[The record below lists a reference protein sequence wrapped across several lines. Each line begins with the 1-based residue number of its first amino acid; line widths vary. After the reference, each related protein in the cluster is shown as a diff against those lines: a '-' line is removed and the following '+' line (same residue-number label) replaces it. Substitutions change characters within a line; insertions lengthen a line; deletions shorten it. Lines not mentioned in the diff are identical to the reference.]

1 MKIMKKKAIF
11 GTVAAT
17 TLPLA
22 LFMLSVLNY
31 DSIDFYQSDLDATRA
46 KLNNIEKSFD
56 SEMDISMYRAKEMT
70 KKTAQYAEMEKLY
83 AQHAINP
90 EKNAYLEPKI
100 DSLSNIIDSLKNEFF
115 VNHCSEN
122 LDKLHEEYRH
132 GVRRLVMLQ
141 NDSIINDSI
150 KNQPIIPRFKK
161 NWNEMFSRQR

>member
-1 MKIMKKKAIF
+1 MKKKAIF

-46 KLNNIEKSFD
+46 KLQTIEKSFD
-56 SEMDISMYRAKEMT
+56 TELDISLERAKEMT
-70 KKTAQYAEMEKLY
+70 KKTAQYAELEKLY

-90 EKNAYLEPKI
+90 EQNAYLEPKI
-100 DSLSNIIDSLKNEFF
+100 DSLSGVIDSLKRNFF

-122 LDKLHEEYRH
+122 LDKLHEDYKDGIRK
-132 GVRRLVMLQ
+132 VVMLQ
-141 NDSIINDSI
+141 HDSVVNDSIQT
-150 KNQPIIPRFKK
+150 QPIIPRFKK
-161 NWNEMFSRQR
+161 NWNEMFSKSR

>member
-1 MKIMKKKAIF
+1 MSKQEKITAAVAVIF
-11 GTVAAT
+11 AT
-17 TLPLA
+17 SIMA
-22 LFMLSVLNY
+22 LLGITNY
-31 DSIDFYQSDLDATRA
+31 DSIRFYQSDLDNERA
-46 KLNNIEKSFD
+46 KLAHTEKQFETELDISFERA
-56 SEMDISMYRAKEMT
+56 SEMA

-90 EKNAYLEPKI
+90 EKNAHLEPKI
-100 DSLSNIIDSLKNEFF
+100 DSLSNVIDSLKHDFF

-141 NDSIINDSI
+141 HDSVVNDSI

-161 NWNEMFSRQR
+161 NWNTIFNQRQH

>member
-1 MKIMKKKAIF
+1 MKKKAVF

-31 DSIDFYQSDLDATRA
+31 DSIDFYQSDLDAAHA

-56 SEMDISMYRAKEMT
+56 TEYDISMERAKEMT
-70 KKTAQYAEMEKLY
+70 KKTAQYAKMEKLY

-100 DSLSNIIDSLKNEFF
+100 DSLSNVIDSLKNEFF
-115 VNHCSEN
+115 ISHCSEN
-122 LDKLHEEYRH
+122 LDKLHDEHRKTTMQ
-132 GVRRLVMLQ
+132 VAVLQ
-141 NDSIINDSI
+141 CDSAKNASI

>member
-1 MKIMKKKAIF
+1 MKKKAIF

-31 DSIDFYQSDLDATRA
+31 DSIDFYQSDLDTTRA

-56 SEMDISMYRAKEMT
+56 TEYNISMERAKEMT
-70 KKTAQYAEMEKLY
+70 KKTAQCAELEKLY

-90 EKNAYLEPKI
+90 EQNAYLEPKI
-100 DSLSNIIDSLKNEFF
+100 DSLSNVIDSLKNEFF
-115 VNHCSEN
+115 ISHCSEN
-122 LDKLHEEYRH
+122 LDKLHEDYKDGIRK
-132 GVRRLVMLQ
+132 VVMLQ
-141 NDSIINDSI
+141 HDSVVNDSIQ
-150 KNQPIIPRFKK
+150 KQPIIPRFKK

>member
-1 MKIMKKKAIF
+1 MKKKAVF
-11 GTVAAT
+11 GTIAAT

-56 SEMDISMYRAKEMT
+56 TEYDISMDRAKEMT

-100 DSLSNIIDSLKNEFF
+100 DSLSNVIDSLKNEFF
-115 VNHCSEN
+115 ISHCSEN
-122 LDKLHEEYRH
+122 LDKLHEEYRN
-132 GVRRLVMLQ
+132 GIRKVVMLQ
-141 NDSIINDSI
+141 HDSVVNDSI

-161 NWNEMFSRQR
+161 NWNNMFVKER